1 MYCFKCGA
9 QIPENSKFCPECGA
23 PINYE
28 VPEKKNDFT
37 LNASKLEPAKG
48 NNGKVALLATAA
60 VVLVLIAAIIA
71 IVGGFS
77 KKDNNGT
84 DVPDDNQTNITENV
98 NSNDPSV
105 TGEYGRY
112 LLNFVYD
119 GYYICSNN
127 DNEFD
132 YMYLTIVDE
141 SKCLIEYG
149 THPDQGHS
157 GEYKCTSADN
167 KTFYFMFKEDGTA
180 TWKLIMTIDGTE
192 GDENTYRKYSAE
204 DVDGTGL
211 VIYGTINNSDY
222 YWSDEYYLYNN

>member
-1 MYCFKCGA
+1 MYCFKCGH
-9 QIPENSKFCPECGA
+9 QIPNGSKFCPDCGA
-23 PINYE
+23 QLNNE
-28 VPEKKNDFT
+28 VPEIKKDFT
-37 LNASKLEPAKG
+37 LKASELQPSKKDSS
-48 NNGKVALLATAA
+48 KVALLTTAA

-77 KKDNNGT
+77 KKGNISAN
-84 DVPDDNQTNITENV
+84 VPDDNQTNITENI
-98 NSNDPSV
+98 NANDPSV

-119 GYYICSNN
+119 GYYICTNN
-127 DNEFD
+127 DSEFE

-149 THPDQGHS
+149 THPDQGHE
-157 GEYKCTSADN
+157 GEYKCTSADS
-167 KTFYFMFKEDGTA
+167 KTFYFMFKENGTD

-192 GDENTYRKYSAE
+192 GDENTYRKYSAD
-204 DVDGTGL
+204 DVDDTGV

>member
-9 QIPENSKFCPECGA
+9 QIPEGSKFCPECGA
-23 PINYE
+23 QINNE

-84 DVPDDNQTNITENV
+84 DVPNDSQTNITENV
-98 NSNDPSV
+98 NTNDPSV

-192 GDENTYRKYSAE
+192 GNENKYYYYSAE
-204 DVDGTGL
+204 DVDGTG
-211 VIYGTINNSDY
+211 VIIYGQVLNSDY
-222 YWSDEYYLYNN
+222 YWSDDYINDLY